1 MDWLRSRACSFSV
14 RRLEGSRNPR
24 AFTNALHVLKKN
36 AIKQK
41 KESAEY
47 DTGFAASLADYR
59 KKAAANAALPEEAN
73 KYKVQAEGAVR
84 DKAFVDAA
92 DLYAAALNIAPWWP
106 AGHFNRALVLG
117 EGGDYEMATREMN
130 YYLQL
135 VPHAPNARAAQNKIY
150 EWARLD
156 SK

>member
-1 MDWLRSRACSFSV
+1 
-14 RRLEGSRNPR
+14 
-24 AFTNALHVLKKN
+24 
-36 AIKQK
+36 
-41 KESAEY
+41 
-47 DTGFAASLADYR
+47 
-59 KKAAANAALPEEAN
+59 
-73 KYKVQAEGAVR
+73 
-84 DKAFVDAA
+84 
-92 DLYAAALNIAPWWP
+92 
-106 AGHFNRALVLG
+106 LVLG